1 MELISLS
8 ARVVL
13 EVSIGLIRALV
24 KVKDS
29 AKFRTVNRK

>member
-1 MELISLS
+1 LEL
-8 ARVVL
+8 
-13 EVSIGLIRALV
+13 SIGLIRSLV